1 MFYFIFIKFILEKL
15 VSFSIKLLPSFIG
28 FNYRIPRN
36 NPPLKISDFK
46 FQNCPRIIPPL
57 EKISKYKPILLYL
70 YSKFFLGIIYNP
82 SSNNP
87 PPSQKGSFFRPE
99 GGGIISRNTVS

>member
-36 NPPLKISDFK
+36 NPPPQNFRFQISK
-46 FQNCPRIIPPL
+46 LSPNNPPL